1 MHFFFQASVSVL
13 TDDTTKIITIIS
25 LQTKP
30 DPNVSGMVSLIFHR
44 GYLSYGFDLPPGLG
58 Q

>member
-1 MHFFFQASVSVL
+1 MHFFQASVSVL

-30 DPNVSGMVSLIFHR
+30 DPNVAKRVW
-44 GYLSYGFDLPPGLG
+44 YG
-58 Q
+58 